1 MKRMKKT
8 ISIFICFLCLGLM
21 INCQSAKM
29 DNAQI
34 QRQWMLVSFKNYTK
48 EELVKSKAEIN
59 LFSEIKDKKIQGGA
73 FMGCNRMFFTAE
85 IKSKDKIEISG
96 VGSTLMACENMKLE
110 DEFSKE
116 FKKVKNYQIEGHF
129 LILSDEESNQMKFV
143 AADWD

>member
-8 ISIFICFLCLGLM
+8 ISIFIGFLCLGLM

-34 QRQWMLVSFKNYTK
+34 QRQWMLVSFKNFTK

-59 LFSEIKDKKIQGGA
+59 LTAENKDKKIQGGA

-85 IKSKDKIEISG
+85 MTSKNKIEISG
-96 VGSTLMACENMKLE
+96 LGSTLMACENMKLE

-129 LILSDEESNQMKFV
+129 LTLTDEDGNQMKFV

>member
-1 MKRMKKT
+1 
-8 ISIFICFLCLGLM
+8 
-21 INCQSAKM
+21 
-29 DNAQI
+29 
-34 QRQWMLVSFKNYTK
+34 MLVSFKNFTK

-59 LFSEIKDKKIQGGA
+59 LTSEIKDKKIQGGA

-116 FKKVKNYQIEGHF
+116 FKKVKNYKVEGHF
-129 LILSDEESNQMKFV
+129 LTLSDEEGNQMKFI